1 MRLDELHA
9 WISVDGV
16 ELPEFAVEYS
26 ADGKEASC
34 WIPSECDKQFAVEFK
49 NTRSSSWQTNAE
61 INVDGIQCGSN
72 NMYCRDHRHPQ
83 ITSGSRNSF
92 LDDDNLLN
100 AAISPEL
107 GSIKVQ
113 MRKVI
118 SVPSRRRQPVW
129 PGDSFE
135 SKVLHERSK
144 KAMGHSVQ
152 FGAAYPAI
160 NSQADPIEVIAEL
173 ATFVF
178 KYRPLELLRA
188 QGIAPPEIRPEAA
201 AAPIEVVDLTVDD
214 DDASEIKQLEA
225 RLPVL
230 KKKGV
235 KIKSESSGVKQGKS
249 FVFAPGEI
257 IDLT

>member
-34 WIPSECDKQFAVEFK
+34 WIPSECDKVERPFHF
-49 NTRSSSWQTNAE
+49 T
-61 INVDGIQCGSN
+61 SN

-83 ITSGSRNSF
+83 ITSGSRNSVATSALSRRPLLF
-92 LDDDNLLN
+92 AQQALTDDDNLLN

-235 KIKSESSGVKQGKS
+235 KVKSKSSGVKQEKS